1 MMKRVGLVSLTV
13 AQPRLVLTL
22 WLALVG
28 ALGLIGLGLESKLHR
43 SDLAIPDTT
52 TQRTVE
58 SIEPK
63 FGQNFDELVLL
74 RGPRPALDR
83 QGPRISAAL
92 EQIPGVSLI
101 APWAGAGDSLRPAPR
116 SALIVIRATG
126 DFDSV
131 SKEVAPRIREV
142 AEQAVRPPL
151 RSYVSGY
158 PDIADGIH
166 GGTVEAIK
174 QAELIAVPL
183 LIIILLLVFKS
194 PVAAALPLFV
204 GLSTIGAARG
214 VLTLINGFYPLDA
227 LALNVASMMGLA
239 LGVDYALLMVSR
251 YREELREGLEPRPA
265 ARQAAERTGH
275 TILSAGVALAVAM
288 TAAIFVVPG
297 SLLVGVGV
305 ALISVVVL
313 TVLGA
318 LTALPAALAL
328 LGTNV
333 NRWAFGDLRR
343 GSRVGGLAVRTL
355 KHPAFAVAFVL
366 LVVGLLSTPL
376 LALET
381 GPPDPRGL
389 PPGSEAREDYI
400 AVKDELGGG
409 WIAPYEIGVSSDD
422 GPLTEQSRLVALDR
436 FQRRLAARPD
446 VAAVLG
452 PGQILRRTKPL
463 QQTSERLAGTRRFLA
478 EGIDNQRQLA
488 RGLSRIGSGV
498 DQMQGGLST
507 AAAAADDLEDG
518 GAAAAAGARLLE
530 VGLERAG
537 EGAENLREGMAE
549 AESGVGSLAAGSRRA
564 SKGADDLELGL
575 ALARPGLVRGLPQ
588 IDDLSRHLN
597 EAARDLERL
606 RTPAQATQRGLE
618 HGLAALGEVDPVAQQ
633 DPAYSRAYSAF
644 SGALAAA
651 SGTDPQTGQPVQP
664 GYSGLDASLAT
675 ASEAAA
681 VAADDVATLHAQSRT
696 LAAGLGRLRAGSAR
710 LARGVERLGGGAER
724 LLRGFDRLGGGDAAL
739 AGGLDR
745 LGDGS
750 DALAVGLDR
759 LALGAGALR
768 DGLSDGAE
776 QTEALGQGVDRVL
789 GGALVF
795 RAKTRRLAGQSRQT
809 VRLTPVFESGYFT
822 LAALDR
828 ARPLLRR
835 TASFALNVDRGGGG
849 ARISVIGYGE
859 PQKAGHP
866 LRDVLERE
874 LGPLAEQI
882 DARAELGGTATGLQD
897 FDIATADRLPRLA
910 LVLSLVTFVILVFVL
925 RSLVLPAIAVVFN
938 LLTVAAAFGVTVL
951 CFSGSS
957 PLLGGPGFIDAITAF
972 GIFSIM
978 FGLSID
984 YEVFLLLRMR
994 EGYLR
999 TGSTEEAI
1007 RYGVERTA
1015 GVITGAALIMTVV
1028 FLSFATTGI
1037 TAARQLGLALSVAVI
1052 VDATL
1057 IRLVLL
1063 PGAMKLLGR
1072 ANWWLPKLPSAP

>member
-1 MMKRVGLVSLTV
+1 MKRVRLVSLTV
-13 AQPRLVLTL
+13 ARPKAVLAV
-22 WLALVG
+22 WLALIG
-28 ALGLIGLGLESKLHR
+28 TLALLGLGLESKLHR

-52 TQRTVE
+52 TERTVE

-74 RGPRPALDR
+74 RGPRSALDR
-83 QGPRISAAL
+83 QGPRISAEL
-92 EQIPGVSLI
+92 ERIPGVSLI
-101 APWAGAGDSLRPAPR
+101 APWAGAGDSLRPDPR
-116 SALIVIRATG
+116 SALIVIRANG

-131 SKEVAPRIREV
+131 SREVAPQIREI
-142 AEQAVRPPL
+142 AKRAARPPL

-166 GGTVEAIK
+166 GGTVEAIE

-194 PVAAALPLFV
+194 PIAAALPLFV

-214 VLTLINGFYPLDA
+214 VLALINGFYPLDA

-251 YREELREGLEPRPA
+251 YREELREGLAPRQA
-265 ARQAAERTGH
+265 AREAAERTGH
-275 TILSAGVALAVAM
+275 TILSAGVALGVAM
-288 TAAIFVVPG
+288 TTAIFIVPG

-305 ALISVVVL
+305 ALISVVVIS
-313 TVLGA
+313 VLSA
-318 LTALPAALAL
+318 LSALPAALAL

-333 NRWAFGDLRR
+333 NRWAFGDVRR

-366 LVVGLLSTPL
+366 LIVGLLSTPL
-376 LALET
+376 LSLET

-389 PPGSEAREDYI
+389 PPGSEAREDYL

-409 WIAPYEIGVSSDD
+409 WIAPYEIGVTTDD
-422 GPLTEQSRLVALDR
+422 GPLTEHSRLVALDR
-436 FQRRLAARPD
+436 FQRRLVSRPD

-463 QQTSERLAGTRRFLA
+463 QQTSKRLASTRRFLA
-478 EGIDNQRQLA
+478 EGLESQRQLA
-488 RGLSRIGSGV
+488 RGLTRIGSGV

-507 AAAAADDLEDG
+507 AAAAADGLEDG
-518 GAAAAAGARLLE
+518 GSAAAAGARLLE
-530 VGLERAG
+530 IGLDRAS
-537 EGAENLREGMAE
+537 EGAANLREGMTE
-549 AESGVGSLAAGSRRA
+549 AKAGVGSLASGSERA
-564 SKGADDLELGL
+564 SKGADGLEQGL
-575 ALARPGLVRGLPQ
+575 ARARPGLVRGLPQ
-588 IDDLSRHLN
+588 IDDLRRHLD
-597 EAARDLERL
+597 EASRDLERL

-618 HGLAALGEVDPVAQQ
+618 HGLAALAEMSPTAQGE
-633 DPAYSRAYSAF
+633 PAYSRAYSAF

-664 GYSGLDASLAT
+664 GYSGLDAALAA
-675 ASEAAA
+675 ASETAA
-681 VAADDVATLHAQSRT
+681 VAADDVATLHTQSRT

-710 LARGVERLGGGAER
+710 LARGVGRLGDGAER
-724 LLRGFDRLGGGDAAL
+724 LLRGFQRLGGGDEAL

-750 DALAVGLDR
+750 GALASGLTR
-759 LALGAGALR
+759 LAAGAGALR
-768 DGLSDGAE
+768 DGLTEGAG
-776 QTEALGQGVDRVL
+776 QTVALDNGVDRVL
-789 GGALVF
+789 AGALVF
-795 RAKTRRLAGQSRQT
+795 RAKTGRLADQSRQT
-809 VRLTPVFESGYFT
+809 VRLTPVFKSGYFT

-828 ARPLLRR
+828 ARPELRR
-835 TASFALNVDRGGGG
+835 TASFALNLDRGGGG

-866 LRDVLERE
+866 LREVLERE
-874 LGPLAEQI
+874 LGPLSKQI

-897 FDIATADRLPRLA
+897 FDIATADRLPQLA
-910 LVLSLVTFVILVFVL
+910 LALSLVTFVILIFVL
-925 RSLVLPAIAVVFN
+925 RSLVLPAIAVLFN

-951 CFSGSS
+951 CFEGSS

-999 TGSTEEAI
+999 TGSTEQAI
-1007 RYGVERTA
+1007 EYGVERTA

-1072 ANWWLPKLPSAP
+1072 ANWWLPKPRSSP